1 MTVTQANCLHCK
13 LRVAKLHLTRTFMAK
28 WWLSELRDE
37 WIYHCLWQR
46 RAGCQVNQTTTK
58 NKWRMGAAGYYGQ
71 RRVQTL
77 HCTKMVL
84 NGRMIKHLLKLVDIF
99 IDMLCWISL
108 KLYVQS
114 CHSNSWV
121 PRVLPGDSVF
131 FFCPLANFDRDQ
143 CIVRLQW
150 ESNWLL
156 YHLRVLLLRHNM
168 KLIFLTGHLAAE
180 SPPEFIFH
188 CWKCLNNMLFFLEC
202 SNFPCAPCERDQS
215 WLLALWITRNSQ
227 SISHDSSFPY
237 VTLSLCPIY
246 MSIREEVLGFLAN
259 RLI

>member
-99 IDMLCWISL
+99 IDMLCWFSL
-108 KLYVQS
+108 KLQVQS

-131 FFCPLANFDRDQ
+131 FFVLWQTLTEINASSVCN
-143 CIVRLQW
+143 
-150 ESNWLL
+150 E
-156 YHLRVLLLRHNM
+156 RV
-168 KLIFLTGHLAAE
+168 IDYTTWG
-180 SPPEFIFH
+180 SY
-188 CWKCLNNMLFFLEC
+188 C
-202 SNFPCAPCERDQS
+202 
-215 WLLALWITRNSQ
+215 
-227 SISHDSSFPY
+227 Y
-237 VTLSLCPIY
+237 VTIW
-246 MSIREEVLGFLAN
+246 N
-259 RLI
+259 